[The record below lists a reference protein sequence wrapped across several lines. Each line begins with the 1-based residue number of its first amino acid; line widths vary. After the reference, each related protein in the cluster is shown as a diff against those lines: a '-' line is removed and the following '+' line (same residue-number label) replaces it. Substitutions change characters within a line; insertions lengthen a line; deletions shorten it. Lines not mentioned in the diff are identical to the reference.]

1 MNNNVSNIINE
12 KSIEEQNL
20 DKMKLY
26 HTNIKN
32 KVNSNKHSWAAAY
45 YGLVAKFINENN
57 IKCGAEVGIGY
68 GLHAKNILLNSNIE
82 KLYLV
87 DPMRPYDDLFSKDV
101 TNNGGF
107 DALVTQIT
115 NILLPFGDRSK
126 FIRKPSLEVSENEIS
141 NETLDLVFIDGDHS
155 YDAVCKDL
163 RFWWNKIKVGG
174 YILGDD
180 YTRVHPGTIKAV
192 DEFAKEYNLEMT
204 ILHKEGS
211 THPIY
216 MFHKL

>member
-1 MNNNVSNIINE
+1 MSNSESIVNE
-12 KSIEEQNL
+12 TSVEEKNL
-20 DKMKLY
+20 NKMKVY
-26 HTNIKN
+26 HSSIKN
-32 KVNSNKHSWAAAY
+32 KVNSNTHSWAAAY

-57 IKCGAEVGIGY
+57 IKSCAEVGIGY

-87 DPMRPYDDLFSKDV
+87 DPMRPYGDLFAKDV
-101 TNNGGF
+101 NNNGGF
-107 DALVTQIT
+107 EALVAQIK
-115 NILLPFGDRSK
+115 NILSPFNERYT

-141 NETLDLVFIDGDHS
+141 NESLDLVFVDGDHS

-163 RFWWNKIKVGG
+163 RFWWNKIKLGG

-211 THPIY
+211 SHPIY